1 LKQLYEVNSQ
11 DLNVQAR
18 YLDVLVDVDFT
29 AARELQSKLRGQAV
43 EEDEDLIL
51 RLLDEGMP

>member
-1 LKQLYEVNSQ
+1 MKQLYEVNSQ